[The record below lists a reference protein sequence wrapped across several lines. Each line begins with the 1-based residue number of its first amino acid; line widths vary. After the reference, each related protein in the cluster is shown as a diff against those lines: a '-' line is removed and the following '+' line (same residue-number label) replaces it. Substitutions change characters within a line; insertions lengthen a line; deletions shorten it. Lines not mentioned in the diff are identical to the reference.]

1 VAAGCSGKRLL
12 LKGGDK
18 FLMNM
23 DNAVQVYALAVTAAF
38 MFLPLAM
45 FCNIFRNAAFNL
57 TTYERSNRGVY
68 PHFQGGNPF
77 DRGWMLNLREF
88 FGKLISA
95 LQWIFS
101 PPPTHPPACPVP
113 SPSTVAGLG
122 DVNWRSK
129 PLFTKQSLEEF
140 YPVNFS
146 EMQPLVFENEQV
158 ELRPAYEPSHSEVP
172 YDGGYPPLPTDAEGT
187 EV

>member
-1 VAAGCSGKRLL
+1 
-12 LKGGDK
+12 
-18 FLMNM
+18 M
-23 DNAVQVYALAVTAAF
+23 
-38 MFLPLAM
+38 
-45 FCNIFRNAAFNL
+45 
-57 TTYERSNRGVY
+57 
-68 PHFQGGNPF
+68 
-77 DRGWMLNLREF
+77 
-88 FGKLISA
+88 
-95 LQWIFS
+95 
-101 PPPTHPPACPVP
+101 
-113 SPSTVAGLG
+113 AGLG